1 MSSLKTFFNLLR
13 GSNWIKNFFIFIPAF
28 FGRKMADVQTAT
40 QLLTGFGCFCL
51 CASLVYILNDLVDA
65 PKDRLHPVKK
75 HRAIASGKVSP
86 AKAKLV
92 FAVLAAITI
101 ALAILFLPPPA
112 QALLAVY
119 VALNFLYSFFLKNQI
134 IIDFFSIGVFFELRL
149 FYGGLL
155 AGVAISH
162 WLAIVVFI
170 LATLIALGKRRDDVL
185 LVSAG
190 GDQPRK
196 TAGKY
201 NLAYLDAM
209 LITFSSLLCFVYII
223 YTTSDWVI
231 ANFHPFFYVTSLFV
245 TMGISKYLYLVF
257 VENQGG
263 DPIKILLKD
272 PFVRACIFLW
282 FLSVMLFIYVLPNAR

>member
-13 GSNWIKNFFIFIPAF
+13 ASNWIKNFFIFIPAF
-28 FGRKMADVQTAT
+28 FGRKMSDPHTIL

-51 CASLVYILNDLVDA
+51 CASAVYILNDLVDA

-75 HRAIASGKVSP
+75 YRAIASGKVSP
-86 AKAKLV
+86 RTAKMVLV
-92 FAVLAAITI
+92 GVVLLTILLAV
-101 ALAILFLPPPA
+101 LFLPLSA
-112 QALLAVY
+112 QALLAGY
-119 VALNFLYSFFLKNQI
+119 VMLNFAYSFWLKNQI

-170 LATLIALGKRRDDVL
+170 LATLIALGKRRDDVML
-185 LVSAG
+185 LTAG
-190 GDQPRK
+190 GGEMRK
-196 TAGKY
+196 TAGRY
-201 NLAYLDAM
+201 TLPYLDAM

-223 YTTSDWVI
+223 YTTSDWVV
-231 ANFHPFFYVTSLFV
+231 ANFHPLFYITSLFV

-257 VENQGG
+257 VGHQGG
-263 DPIKILLKD
+263 DPIKMVVKDSFIRVCILLWMTA
-272 PFVRACIFLW
+272 V
-282 FLSVMLFIYVLPNAR
+282 VLFIYVL